1 MFCVCD
7 ATCCART
14 SGSATTASNT
24 ATPITT
30 PDCFL
35 PGFLVIFPPLF
46 LLFAFTGAHP
56 LRPVRRVGLFLAR
69 CHSRHLAPPRFI
81 RLCLSL
87 TTCHSSLSSRLYG
100 VRRLDAALPFVFAV
114 ALLLSP
120 LRVPHPACPDAGR
133 ERCLRRVGFSPPDAL
148 TLSRAAMRRVIRFC
162 LSLITGP
169 LATHHCLT
177 HTSAPPWDPC
187 ASRAS
192 QEGITPPAPQS
203 SEQWRR
209 WQTSPDR
216 SRSRYRESLSS
227 IASIPPRPPGQS
239 RLPSL

>member
-133 ERCLRRVGFSPPDAL
+133 ERCLRRVGFFPARCTHVIPSRHAASDQVLPFADHWPTRHSSL
-148 TLSRAAMRRVIRFC
+148 PYSYLSATMGSVRIAR
-162 LSLITGP
+162 
-169 LATHHCLT
+169 LA
-177 HTSAPPWDPC
+177 
-187 ASRAS
+187 
-192 QEGITPPAPQS
+192 GM
-203 SEQWRR
+203 
-209 WQTSPDR
+209 
-216 SRSRYRESLSS
+216 
-227 IASIPPRPPGQS
+227 
-239 RLPSL
+239 